1 MARYKEYCYE
11 QTKLIPLSF
20 SRQILPGTFEYT
32 LNYLID
38 NEFDLSPF
46 EQRYHNDETGT
57 PAYDPAILLKIV
69 LYTYTHRIISSRKIE
84 QSCHKNIIFMA
95 LSADTHPHFTTIAD
109 FISSS

>member
-38 NEFDLSPF
+38 NEFDLSVF
-46 EQRYHNDETGT
+46 EERYHNDETGA
-57 PAYDPAILLKIV
+57 PAYDPAILLRSSCTAIHEGLCSV
-69 LYTYTHRIISSRKIE
+69 DRSSGAVGRILFSWRCRPTRIRT
-84 QSCHKNIIFMA
+84 
-95 LSADTHPHFTTIAD
+95 LPR
-109 FISSS
+109 